1 MNFDLAHLTKPL
13 TPHLNHILT
22 RVHFQM
28 IIPKHY
34 NNFHHSFKLSV
45 RSTSKRMEVYIL
57 GKLFISKGKPYCFKE
72 VILAY

>member
-1 MNFDLAHLTKPL
+1 MNSDLAHLTKPL

-34 NNFHHSFKLSV
+34 NNFNHSFKLF
-45 RSTSKRMEVYIL
+45 
-57 GKLFISKGKPYCFKE
+57 KLLQKGWNYVSWVNSISKGKPYYFKK